1 VEELGTKEAA
11 FIRDKTRLL
20 ESYPAGSV
28 TVALDWGA
36 QKWKIPA
43 HLAEDRA
50 EAVYRSVA
58 IMGAAVAV
66 TPVLAPIIKGVGERI
81 MGRVAGRV
89 VAENSGSIIGAYLG
103 PETWGLSLLIGAA
116 VDYGWNKL
124 DEHLNRENFIRDHKE
139 ALRDTRAGWEKMT
152 LEQLQPVVT
161 AWYIDT
167 QRAVLAQ
174 ERK

>member
-1 VEELGTKEAA
+1 MEELGVREAA
-11 FIRDKTRLL
+11 FVRDKTRLL
-20 ESYPAGSV
+20 ETYRVGSV

-43 HLAEDRA
+43 HMAEDRA

-66 TPVLAPIIKGVGERI
+66 TPILAPLIKGIGERI

-89 VAENSGSIIGAYLG
+89 VAENSGSIIGTYLG

-116 VDYGWNKL
+116 VDFGWNKL
-124 DEHLNRENFIRDHKE
+124 DEHLNRENFVRDHEE
-139 ALRDTRAGWEKMT
+139 ALRETRSGWEQLT
-152 LEQLQPVVT
+152 QEQLQPVVT
-161 AWYIDT
+161 AWYADT
-167 QRAVLAQ
+167 QRAMLVQ